1 MYLLV
6 ASVARQGKI
15 FESRKKHI
23 TGWNV
28 YPQFF
33 AAPPQEDLEP
43 IWKKI
48 QEQIGLIQ
56 TGIGFLPKYAISIV
70 LCEFS

>member
-1 MYLLV
+1 MFLLV

-28 YPQFF
+28 YPQCF
-33 AAPPQEDLEP
+33 AAPIVRRFGTNLEENVGANMVDP
-43 IWKKI
+43 NWDRVFAKI
-48 QEQIGLIQ
+48 YYFNCSL
-56 TGIGFLPKYAISIV
+56 
-70 LCEFS
+70 

>member
-28 YPQFF
+28 YPQCF
-33 AAPPQEDLEP
+33 AAPLSKM
-43 IWKKI
+43 IWNQFGRK
-48 QEQIGLIQ
+48 
-56 TGIGFLPKYAISIV
+56 FRSKYG
-70 LCEFS
+70 